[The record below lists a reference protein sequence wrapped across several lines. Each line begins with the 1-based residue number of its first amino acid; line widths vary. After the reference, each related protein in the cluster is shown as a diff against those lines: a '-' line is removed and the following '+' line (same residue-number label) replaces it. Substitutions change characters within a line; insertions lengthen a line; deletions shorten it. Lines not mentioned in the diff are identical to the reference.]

1 MQKAPQI
8 SDAEWEVMKS
18 VWDHGPL
25 TAGEVVARLE
35 AQTRWHARTIK
46 TLLARLVRKGA
57 VKAEPMEGATR
68 AFLYRAA
75 VTREACARVESRS
88 FLSRVFD
95 GDVAPALLHLLKS
108 ADLSSAEIEQLK
120 RMLDESPRSTDRKE
134 RKP

>member
-1 MQKAPQI
+1 MSKAPQI

-35 AQTRWHARTIK
+35 AQTRWHPRTIK

-57 VKAEPMEGATR
+57 VKAEPLEGATR
-68 AFLYRAA
+68 AFQYRPA
-75 VTREACARVESRS
+75 VTREACARLESRT

-95 GDVAPALLHLLKS
+95 GDVAPALLHLLKT
-108 ADLSSAEIEQLK
+108 ADLSQSEIDQLK
-120 RMLDESPRSTDRKE
+120 RVLDDSTRHGGGKE

>member
-1 MQKAPQI
+1 MSKTPQI

-35 AQTRWHARTIK
+35 AETHWRPRTIK

-57 VKAEPMEGATR
+57 VKTEPLPGATR
-68 AFLYRAA
+68 AFQYRAA
-75 VTREACARVESRS
+75 VTRDACARIESRS

-108 ADLSSAEIEQLK
+108 ADLSSTEIDQLK
-120 RMLDESPRSTDRKE
+120 RILDAAPRNGGMKE
-134 RKP
+134 KKP

>member
-25 TAGEVVARLE
+25 TAGDVVTRLE
-35 AQTRWHARTIK
+35 RQTRWHPRTIK

-57 VKAEPMEGATR
+57 VKTEPMEGAAR
-68 AFLYRAA
+68 AYRYRAA
-75 VTREACARVESRS
+75 VTREACARLESRS

-95 GDVAPALLHLLKS
+95 GDVTPALLHLLKN
-108 ADLSSAEIEQLK
+108 ADLSQADIDELK
-120 RMLDESPRSTDRKE
+120 RILNDSAAKE
-134 RKP
+134 RKS

>member
-1 MQKAPQI
+1 MTKPPQI
-8 SDAEWEVMKS
+8 SDAEWEVMKA

-35 AQTRWHARTIK
+35 VQTRWHPRTIK

-57 VKAEPMEGATR
+57 VKAEPLAGAAR
-68 AFLYRAA
+68 AFQYRAA
-75 VTREACARVESRS
+75 VTREACAKLESRS

-108 ADLSSAEIEQLK
+108 ADLSPAEIDQLK
-120 RMLDESPRSTDRKE
+120 RLLDEAPRGGRKE
-134 RKP
+134 RKS